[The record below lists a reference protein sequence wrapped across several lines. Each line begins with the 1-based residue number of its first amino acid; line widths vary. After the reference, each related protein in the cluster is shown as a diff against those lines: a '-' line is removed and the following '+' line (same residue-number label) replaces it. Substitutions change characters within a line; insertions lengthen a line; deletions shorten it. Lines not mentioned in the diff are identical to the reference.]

1 MIPFRS
7 LLFRHAL
14 RGLLLFA
21 GAAALLAAPSALS
34 AGLPGPGIWPRLA
47 GAGLLVCAMIM
58 PREAQTQAKPSP
70 AAVRRALGLVAA
82 CLLWLVL
89 LHPAGWL
96 PATFFAGLLACR
108 AGGCTLKESL
118 VLSILLSTVL
128 WLGLERLLQYDL
140 PGGALFSLAK
150 GN

>member
-14 RGLLLFA
+14 RGLLLLA
-21 GAAALLAAPSALS
+21 GGAALLAAPPALS

-47 GAGLLVCAMIM
+47 GAGLLVCALIM
-58 PREAQTQAKPSP
+58 PEARKQATSSP
-70 AAVRRALGLVAA
+70 ASVRRALGLVAA
-82 CLLWLVL
+82 CLLWIAL

-96 PATFFAGLLACR
+96 PATFLAGLLACR
-108 AGGCTLKESL
+108 AGGCSMKESL
-118 VLSILLSTVL
+118 VLSLLLPAAL

-150 GN
+150 EN